1 MKVYKFG
8 GASVRNA
15 DGVRN
20 LRKIIDDEQ
29 NLFIIV
35 SAMGKTTNALEKV
48 FEGLQKGDKQLS
60 LEHVESLRKYH
71 AEIIDELWHEPKRLP
86 AVDALFGEL
95 EKVATETVYKP
106 GDAEL
111 WYDTIVAY
119 GELVS
124 TTIISE
130 YLNYA
135 GVSNRWIDMRRCF
148 LTEQRHKDAGV
159 NIEASASLLKNA
171 LGKCVE
177 NIFIGQGFIGGAPD
191 GTTTTLGREG
201 SDYSA
206 AVVANIL
213 DAESMSV
220 WKDVDGVM
228 NADPK
233 AFPDAVQIAEL
244 NYLDTIELAYS
255 GAQIIHP
262 KTIKP
267 LQNKNIPLYVRPFGD
282 KRKPGTVIRGMSAP
296 VDVPILILKKD
307 QVLLTI
313 RSRDF
318 SFVLEEKFATIF
330 SLLERFRIKTNL
342 IHNSAVNLSLC
353 VDNSWHIDEAIEALR
368 EAGFDVM
375 KAENMELLTV
385 RGYTDELCGVKPA
398 VRRSSCGRARSPP
411 CAWSA
416 NGNNR
421 SQGPDSWAGV
431 AGCVSS
437 VSAFPPLFFPLLLS
451 GAEFVDNADHRRV
464 ADFAV
469 ALHVPDRAGDIPLDV
484 AFQPFVKR
492 AFGVVFVV
500 EQHVADRA

>member
-15 DGVRN
+15 DGVQN
-20 LRKIIDDEQ
+20 LLKIIGDERD
-29 NLFIIV
+29 LFIIV

-48 FEGLQKGDKQLS
+48 FEGLQKGDKAFS
-60 LEHVESLRKYH
+60 MEHITALRQYH
-71 AEIIDELWHEPKRLP
+71 AEIVNELYGAPTRLEKIER
-86 AVDALFGEL
+86 LFGEL
-95 EKVATETVYKP
+95 EQVATETVYRP
-106 GDAEL
+106 EDAEL
-111 WYDTIVAY
+111 WYDTVVAF
-119 GELVS
+119 GELIS

-130 YLNYA
+130 YLSERGIDNC
-135 GVSNRWIDMRRCF
+135 WLDMRRCF
-148 LTEQRHKDAGV
+148 RTEQRHKDASV
-159 NIEASASLLKNA
+159 DIAASRTLLRNA
-171 LGKCVE
+171 MKQSKAC
-177 NIFIGQGFIGGAPD
+177 IFIGQGFIGGAPD

-206 AVVANIL
+206 AVAANIL

-220 WKDVDGVM
+220 WKDVDGVL

-233 AFPDAVQIAEL
+233 IFPDAEQIAEL

-296 VDVPILILKKD
+296 VEVPILILKKD

-385 RGYTDELCGVKPA
+385 RGYTDELWRKY
-398 VRRSSCGRARSPP
+398 AR
-411 CAWSA
+411 
-416 NGNNR
+416 
-421 SQGPDSWAGV
+421 GP
-431 AGCVSS
+431 
-437 VSAFPPLFFPLLLS
+437 
-451 GAEFVDNADHRRV
+451 
-464 ADFAV
+464 
-469 ALHVPDRAGDIPLDV
+469 
-484 AFQPFVKR
+484 Q
-492 AFGVVFVV
+492 VFVRQATQSTV
-500 EQHVADRA
+500 RVVRKK

>member
-48 FEGLQKGDKQLS
+48 FEGVQKGDRQLS
-60 LEHVESLRKYH
+60 LDNVEALRKYH
-71 AEIIDELWHEPKRLP
+71 AEIIDDLWRGPKRLP
-86 AVDALFGEL
+86 AVDALFDEL
-95 EKVATETVYKP
+95 EKIAVETDYKP
-106 GDAEL
+106 ADAEL
-111 WYDTIVAY
+111 WYDTIVAF
-119 GELVS
+119 GELLS
-124 TTIISE
+124 TTVVSE
-130 YLNYA
+130 YLASA
-135 GVSNRWIDMRRCF
+135 GVANHWVDMRRA
-148 LTEQRHKDAGV
+148 LVTQQRHKDASV
-159 NIEASASLLKNA
+159 DIDASAFRLLA
-171 LGKCVE
+171 EVE
-177 NIFIGQGFIGGAPD
+177 GAAETIFVGQGFIGGAPD

-213 DAESMSV
+213 GAESMSV
-220 WKDVDGVM
+220 WKDVDGVL

-233 AFPDAVQIAEL
+233 TFPDAEQIKEL

-282 KRKPGTVIRGMSAP
+282 KRKPGTVIRGTSAP
-296 VDVPILILKKD
+296 VTVPILILKKD
-307 QVLLTI
+307 QVFLTV

-330 SLLERFRIKTNL
+330 SLLERFRIKANL

-385 RGYTDELCGVKPA
+385 RGYTDELW
-398 VRRSSCGRARSPP
+398 RRYAR
-411 CAWSA
+411 
-416 NGNNR
+416 
-421 SQGPDSWAGV
+421 GP
-431 AGCVSS
+431 
-437 VSAFPPLFFPLLLS
+437 
-451 GAEFVDNADHRRV
+451 
-464 ADFAV
+464 
-469 ALHVPDRAGDIPLDV
+469 
-484 AFQPFVKR
+484 Q
-492 AFGVVFVV
+492 VFVRQATQSTV
-500 EQHVADRA
+500 RVVRKRE

>member
-29 NLFIIV
+29 NLLIIV

-48 FEGLQKGDKQLS
+48 FQGVQQGDRALCREQIGA
-60 LEHVESLRKYH
+60 LRDYH
-71 AEIIDELWHEPKRLP
+71 AGIVADLWHGPRRLERVEALFDELTLVAE
-86 AVDALFGEL
+86 GEGYR
-95 EKVATETVYKP
+95 KA
-106 GDAEL
+106 DAEL
-111 WYDTIVAY
+111 WYDRIVAF

-135 GVSNRWIDMRRCF
+135 GVRNRWIDMRRCF
-148 LTEQRHKDAGV
+148 LTEQRHKDASV
-159 NIEASASLLKNA
+159 DIEASVPRLREAIA
-171 LGKCVE
+171 GAE
-177 NIFIGQGFIGGAPD
+177 ERIFVGQGFIGGAPD

-206 AVVANIL
+206 AVAAHIL

-220 WKDVDGVM
+220 WKDVDGVL

-233 AFPDAVQIAEL
+233 IFPDAEQIAEL

-282 KRKPGTVIRGMSAP
+282 KRKPGTVIRGVSAP

-330 SLLERFRIKTNL
+330 SLLERYRIKANL

-353 VDNSWHIDEAIEALR
+353 VDNSWHIDEAVGALR
-368 EAGFDVM
+368 GAGFDVM

-385 RGYTDELCGVKPA
+385 RGYTDALWQRYACGPQVF
-398 VRRSSCGRARSPP
+398 VRQATQTTVRIVR
-411 CAWSA
+411 
-416 NGNNR
+416 
-421 SQGPDSWAGV
+421 
-431 AGCVSS
+431 
-437 VSAFPPLFFPLLLS
+437 
-451 GAEFVDNADHRRV
+451 
-464 ADFAV
+464 
-469 ALHVPDRAGDIPLDV
+469 
-484 AFQPFVKR
+484 KR
-492 AFGVVFVV
+492 A
-500 EQHVADRA
+500 